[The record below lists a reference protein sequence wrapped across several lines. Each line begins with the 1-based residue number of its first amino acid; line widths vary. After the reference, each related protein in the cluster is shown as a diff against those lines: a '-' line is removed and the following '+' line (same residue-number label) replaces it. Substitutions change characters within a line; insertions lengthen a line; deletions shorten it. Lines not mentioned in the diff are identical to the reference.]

1 MRTEGPLGSFEWNP
15 KGRASY
21 NQASIHMYCFQAP
34 HLAHLRTGIK
44 MGETPLIDSILH
56 DGLTDAFH
64 NYHMGVTGKAD
75 IVEIILTVKRLKII

>member
-1 MRTEGPLGSFEWNP
+1 M
-15 KGRASY
+15 
-21 NQASIHMYCFQAP
+21 
-34 HLAHLRTGIK
+34 AHLRTGVK

-75 IVEIILTVKRLKII
+75 IVEIIFTVKRLKII